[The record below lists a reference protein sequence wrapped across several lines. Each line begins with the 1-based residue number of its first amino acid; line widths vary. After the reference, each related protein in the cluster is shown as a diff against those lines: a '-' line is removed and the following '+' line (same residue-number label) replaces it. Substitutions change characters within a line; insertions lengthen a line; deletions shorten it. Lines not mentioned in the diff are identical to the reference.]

1 VGQQAR
7 RLAGRPV
14 LHSGAAQASKPR
26 PHSARCMLRAGDPTL
41 SVSCSDKAAR
51 WALLGLQGALLGELL
66 CAPLRLA
73 GVAVGAPASAAAV
86 RRALE
91 GTRHSS
97 CLSPSNPS

>member
-1 VGQQAR
+1 MLKSSMR
-7 RLAGRPV
+7 RMAGRPA
-14 LHSGAAQASKPR
+14 LHSDAARARMPCPR
-26 PHSARCMLRAGDPTL
+26 SARCMLRAGDPTL

-73 GVAVGAPASAAAV
+73 GVVVGAPASAAAV

-91 GTRHSS
+91 GTRTHP
-97 CLSPSNPS
+97 PSTSI